1 MVLATIRM
9 LLSHQGYGEALNILR
24 SIAEQ
29 NRVQPGCLSSR
40 LYGDLEKEHTIIIE
54 EMWQDQEALRRHLC
68 SEEYRILLLILE
80 MALEHPEI
88 KFSTITTSTGIETIE
103 KARTNQEI

>member
-9 LLSHQGYGEALNILR
+9 LLSQQRYSETLKILK
-24 SIAEQ
+24 SISEQ

-40 LYGDLEKEHTIIIE
+40 LYSDLEQECVIMIE
-54 EMWQDQEALRRHLC
+54 EIWKDEEALGDYLR
-68 SEEYRILLLILE
+68 SEEYRILLLLLE

-88 KFSTITTSTGIETIE
+88 KFNTISNSTGIETIE
-103 KARTNQEI
+103 KIRNS